1 MENKIHKHS
10 HLQKYF
16 RFYVGVLLIV
26 IAFMGG
32 MVVGA
37 WKINGVAVSQVGDVV
52 VNKFTNDPETKQI
65 DFGIFWETWKTLQNK
80 YYARPVSE
88 SDLFYGALAG
98 MSASVGDPYTV
109 FFDPEISKDFTAQ
122 INGTFDGIGIE
133 IGIKDEKLVVI
144 APLPE
149 TPAAKAGIIAGDH
162 IASINGNDTTGMTL
176 DAAVTMIRGEKG
188 TSVDL
193 GIIKEGSE
201 EVVNLSIV
209 RDTIVVESV
218 HWEMLEGNI
227 AHLILSDFNENTDA
241 GFEKAIREITLA
253 EPKGIIFDLRN
264 NPGGFLTTAV
274 NVAGY
279 FIPKDEVVLIED
291 FGNGNKHEYTVENG
305 DNFVDYPMVVLVNGG
320 TASASEI
327 VAGAIQDH
335 KVATVLG
342 EQSFG
347 KGTVQELKEFTDG
360 SSLKITVAQWLTP
373 NGRSINKEGITPDVI
388 VENSQAD
395 VESGIDTQLNRAV
408 KILTEQ

>member
-1 MENKIHKHS
+1 MENNINRKS

-16 RFYVGVLLIV
+16 RFYIGVLLLV
-26 IAFMGG
+26 ITFMGG

-37 WKINGVAVSQVGDVV
+37 WKINGVAISQVGDVV
-52 VNKFTNDPETKQI
+52 VNKFANDPETKQI
-65 DFGIFWETWKTLQNK
+65 DFDIFWETWKTLQNK

-149 TPAAKAGIIAGDH
+149 TPAAKAGIVAGDH

-201 EVVNLSIV
+201 EVVNLSII

-218 HWEMLEGNI
+218 HWEMLDGNI
-227 AHLILSDFNENTDA
+227 AHLVLSDFNENTDA

-253 EPKGIIFDLRN
+253 QPKGIIFDLRN

-279 FIPKDEVVLIED
+279 FIPKDGVVLIED

-305 DNFVDYPMVVLVNGG
+305 DNFVDYTMVVLVNGG

-347 KGTVQELKEFTDG
+347 KGTVQELKEFADG

-373 NGRSINKEGITPDVI
+373 DGRSINKAGITPDVI
-388 VENSQAD
+388 VENTQAD
-395 VESGIDTQLNRAV
+395 VEAGIDAQLNQAV